1 MIKLPENSPLSFSGR
16 YIHNTFQKNIL
27 RPSGT
32 SWVRNSN
39 DEKGVFILKPVEK
52 NVIEPNEILSFEN
65 FQIRWSSTSAFSGS
79 IIGLTYCDEFQ
90 NGTPAINSINLSI
103 IKQKPLQEVERESIR

>member
-1 MIKLPENSPLSFSGR
+1 M
-16 YIHNTFQKNIL
+16 

-39 DEKGVFILKPVEK
+39 DEKGVFVLKPVEK

-65 FQIRWSSTSAFSGS
+65 FQIRWPSTSAFSGS